1 MISRKWLVVIA
12 GCFVV
17 TALLT
22 TVKVMQIRE
31 AIAFGKSFPEAM
43 EAVELAIVEEGPW
56 QPSVSVTGKVVAVQ
70 KVDLT
75 NELGGQVVEI
85 GFKPGDIVEKGQVLV
100 RLDTSE
106 EQAQLAAA
114 QADAEL
120 ARLAL
125 DRSQKLARSGV
136 ASQEE
141 RDTARAQSNAA
152 AAAEDRLQAIIDKK
166 TIRAPFKGKA
176 GIYELEVGQYIQ
188 VNTELTRLVGI
199 NDEVWIDFN
208 LPQQQANLREGDQ
221 IEISAPLL
229 VDGTFIADIIAR
241 DSWVN
246 PNSGNL
252 LYRASLRNVSD
263 SIYPGSIVNI
273 KVMVGEERM
282 VTRVPITSV
291 RYDAIG
297 PNVYVLVPAEEG
309 ADGPERAQKR
319 SVVLGPEEDRKVV
332 VLEGLNAGERVA
344 GNGAFKL
351 REGILVK
358 AVEVEPPVD
367 DKRKENFATPMDEA
381 KQPEANITTVESASV
396 SFNDIDP
403 ADTFSGD
410 QE

>member
-31 AIAFGKSFPEAM
+31 AIAFGKSFPESM

-56 QPSVSVTGKVVAVQ
+56 QPSVNVTGKVLAVQ

-75 NELGGQVVEI
+75 NELGGQIVEI
-85 GFKPGDIVEKGQVLV
+85 GFKPGDIVEQGQVLI

-106 EQAQLAAA
+106 ERAQLAAA
-114 QADAEL
+114 EADAEL

-125 DRSQKLARSGV
+125 DRNQKLAKSGV

-141 RDTARAQSNAA
+141 RDIARAQANAA
-152 AAAEDRLQAIIDKK
+152 AASEDRLKAIIEKK
-166 TIRAPFKGKA
+166 TIRAPFRGKA
-176 GIYELEVGQYIQ
+176 GIYDLEVGQFIQ
-188 VNTELTRLVGI
+188 ANTELTRVVGI

-208 LPQQQANLREGDQ
+208 LPQQKASLREGDEV
-221 IEISAPLL
+221 EISAPLL
-229 VDGTFIADIIAR
+229 FDGTYIATIIAR

-252 LYRASLRNVSD
+252 LYRASLPKVSD
-263 SIYPGSIVNI
+263 IVYPGSVVNI
-273 KVMVGEERM
+273 KVMVGEERI
-282 VTRVPITSV
+282 VNRVPITSV

-319 SVVLGPEEDRKVV
+319 NVVLGPEEDSKVV
-332 VLEGLNAGERVA
+332 ILDGLKAGERVA

-351 REGILVK
+351 RDGILVK
-358 AVEVEPPVD
+358 AIVVEPPVD
-367 DKRKENFATPMDEA
+367 DKPKESFANPIEGA
-381 KQPEANITTVESASV
+381 PEPEASVTTVESASV
-396 SFNDIDP
+396 SVNDLQ
-403 ADTFSGD
+403 SEESLGV
-410 QE
+410 Q